1 MLGSGAVTRIR
12 DCQTPRVRPWEGRV
26 HLSGMRLLAWD
37 VRARAG
43 EKGSVRRAWSWY
55 EHASRKWELSESRRV
70 ESEDSESPVT
80 EVLPGL

>member
-12 DCQTPRVRPWEGRV
+12 DRQTPQARPWEGRV

-37 VRARAG
+37 VTG
-43 EKGSVRRAWSWY
+43 EKGSVRRAWSWW
-55 EHASRKWELSESRRV
+55 EHASRKWGLSESRRV